1 MGNTYLL
8 MRALLA
14 HEPTPIMRNGNLQY
28 AVLGLVA
35 SKNDGAHGY
44 RLKRECEA
52 ISDEFW
58 QTNYGRL
65 YRVLD
70 LLEQQ
75 GALLSNDEVQQGR
88 PNRKVYRI
96 TEKGRTTLDDWLL
109 QPVDEGAQP
118 LRDELI
124 LKLLFL
130 GPDDTDKLTTLIKQ
144 QRAIYFT
151 RLAQLAR
158 RRRQLEKAEVNMRA
172 SEFVLDGAAMRV
184 KADLTWLEHVERSLI
199 REPIQPK
206 PSASASSAK
215 STK

>member
-1 MGNTYLL
+1 
-8 MRALLA
+8 
-14 HEPTPIMRNGNLQY
+14 MRNGNLQY

-35 SKNDGAHGY
+35 SKDDGAHGY
-44 RLKRECEA
+44 RLKTECQA

-75 GALLSNDEVQQGR
+75 GELLSTDEAQQGR

-96 TEKGRTTLDDWLL
+96 TEKGRQTLDDWLL

-130 GPDDTDKLTTLIKQ
+130 DPDDTDQLCSLIKQ
-144 QRAIYFT
+144 QRAIYFK
-151 RLAQLAR
+151 RLAQIAR
-158 RRRQLEKAEVNMRA
+158 RRRQLEKAEIDIRA
-172 SEFVLDGAAMRV
+172 TEFVLDGAAMRV
-184 KADLTWLEHVERSLI
+184 KADLNWLEHVERTLI
-199 REPIQPK
+199 RRPEG
-206 PSASASSAK
+206 K
-215 STK
+215 S